1 MWSVKQLNQ
10 RHSTTLLIMVTNIF
24 YHFKSWWMTT
34 ANQEAQVKPNL
45 MMHRENRTPPKK
57 QQKNT
62 PLGLEKKRQHGEQ
75 KGVGR
80 GWGVGVG
87 GACRLAWSPVAAV
100 ERAGSAPFPGLG
112 LLRPKLPKI
121 ATHTQP
127 ALRRQEQQVYSLS
140 PPLSLSPKLPKIA
153 THTHSALKIQWTAGA
168 LSLSLSL
175 SLSKAA

>member
-1 MWSVKQLNQ
+1 MYNTKYVISKTTKPTSLHNSAKNGYKHIPPLQELMDDNSKSGSTSKTKFDDAPRKQFTQ
-10 RHSTTLLIMVTNIF
+10 KTN
-24 YHFKSWWMTT
+24 
-34 ANQEAQVKPNL
+34 
-45 MMHRENRTPPKK
+45 KK
-57 QQKNT
+57 T
-62 PLGLEKKRQHGEQ
+62 PLGVGEKRQHGEQ

-80 GWGVGVG
+80 GLGVGVG

-140 PPLSLSPKLPKIA
+140 PPP
-153 THTHSALKIQWTAGA
+153 
-168 LSLSLSL
+168 LSLSLSE
-175 SLSKAA
+175 AA

>member
-1 MWSVKQLNQ
+1 
-10 RHSTTLLIMVTNIF
+10 
-24 YHFKSWWMTT
+24 MTT

-45 MMHRENRTPPKK
+45 MMNRENSSPQKQTNKK
-57 QQKNT
+57 T
-62 PLGLEKKRQHGEQ
+62 PLGVGEKRQHGEQ

-80 GWGVGVG
+80 GLGVGVG

-127 ALRRQEQQVYSLS
+127 ALRGQEQQVYSLS
-140 PPLSLSPKLPKIA
+140 PPLSLS
-153 THTHSALKIQWTAGA
+153 
-168 LSLSLSL
+168 LSE
-175 SLSKAA
+175 AA